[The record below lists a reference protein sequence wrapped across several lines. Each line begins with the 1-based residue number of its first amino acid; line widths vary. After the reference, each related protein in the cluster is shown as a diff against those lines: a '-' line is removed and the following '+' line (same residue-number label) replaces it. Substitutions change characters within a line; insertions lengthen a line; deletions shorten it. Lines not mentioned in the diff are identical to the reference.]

1 PRPLRRHSSGR
12 AGPGC
17 RHAGHHRW
25 CPGLLSQM
33 ALAAPEHR
41 RPKRLAERQ
50 ARRHR
55 PADDVLPRPAA
66 PGRRQGRRRRQP
78 GGVQPGTAAG
88 AAAHVAMIHFGP
100 GAFAAAFAAGIV
112 SFISPCVLPLIP
124 GYLSFVSGV
133 GFDELGARPRR
144 VARQTAWFVLGF
156 GVMFALF
163 GAGAAWFG
171 NALLVH
177 RRSLEIAAGAFIV
190 FAGLIY
196 AGLPLP
202 ALLLAEKRLR
212 LRRERSGP
220 VTALVAGVAF
230 AIGWTPC
237 IGPTLAAILTLAAG
251 EGHAEQGAVLL
262 LVYALGLGVPFLA
275 FGLAFPRALGL
286 ARALRR
292 RWRLVSVASGTLLV
306 AFGVLLATGELIR
319 LTSVLSRFTGL
330 TV

>member
-1 PRPLRRHSSGR
+1 
-12 AGPGC
+12 
-17 RHAGHHRW
+17 
-25 CPGLLSQM
+25 
-33 ALAAPEHR
+33 
-41 RPKRLAERQ
+41 
-50 ARRHR
+50 
-55 PADDVLPRPAA
+55 
-66 PGRRQGRRRRQP
+66 
-78 GGVQPGTAAG
+78 
-88 AAAHVAMIHFGP
+88 MIHFGP

-112 SFISPCVLPLIP
+112 SFVSPCVLPLIP

-144 VARQTAWFVLGF
+144 VVGQTAWFVLGF
-156 GVMFALF
+156 GIMFALL

-171 NALLVH
+171 NTLLVH

-196 AGLPLP
+196 AGVPLP

-212 LRRERSGP
+212 FRREANGP
-220 VTALVAGVAF
+220 VTALLAGVAF

-251 EGHAEQGAVLL
+251 EGHAEQGALLL

-275 FGLAFPRALGL
+275 FGLAFTRALGL
-286 ARALRR
+286 AHALRR
-292 RWRLVSVASGTLLV
+292 HWRLVSIASGTLLV

-319 LTSVLSRFTGL
+319 LTSVLSRFTGF

>member
-1 PRPLRRHSSGR
+1 
-12 AGPGC
+12 
-17 RHAGHHRW
+17 
-25 CPGLLSQM
+25 
-33 ALAAPEHR
+33 
-41 RPKRLAERQ
+41 
-50 ARRHR
+50 
-55 PADDVLPRPAA
+55 
-66 PGRRQGRRRRQP
+66 
-78 GGVQPGTAAG
+78 
-88 AAAHVAMIHFGP
+88 MIHFGP

-112 SFISPCVLPLIP
+112 SFVSPCVLPLIA

-133 GFDELGARPRR
+133 GLDELGARPRR

-156 GVMFALF
+156 GVMFALL

-177 RRSLEIAAGAFIV
+177 RRSLEVVAGAFIV
-190 FAGLIY
+190 LAGLIY

-202 ALLLAEKRLR
+202 TLLLAE
-212 LRRERSGP
+212 RRIHVRSERTGP
-220 VTALVAGVAF
+220 VTALGAGVAF

-251 EGHAEQGAVLL
+251 ESHAEQGAVLL

-275 FGLAFPRALGL
+275 FGLAFTRALGL

-292 RWRLVSVASGTLLV
+292 RWRFVSVASGALLV
-306 AFGVLLATGELIR
+306 AFGVLLVTCELVR
-319 LTSVLSRFTGL
+319 LTAGLSRFTGL

>member
-1 PRPLRRHSSGR
+1 
-12 AGPGC
+12 
-17 RHAGHHRW
+17 
-25 CPGLLSQM
+25 
-33 ALAAPEHR
+33 
-41 RPKRLAERQ
+41 
-50 ARRHR
+50 
-55 PADDVLPRPAA
+55 
-66 PGRRQGRRRRQP
+66 
-78 GGVQPGTAAG
+78 
-88 AAAHVAMIHFGP
+88 MIHFGP

-112 SFISPCVLPLIP
+112 SFVSPCVLPLIP

-144 VARQTAWFVLGF
+144 VVGQTAWIVVGF

-177 RRSLEIAAGAFIV
+177 RRSLEIAAGTFIA

-202 ALLLAEKRLR
+202 ALLLAEKRLQF
-212 LRRERSGP
+212 RREGSGP
-220 VTALVAGVAF
+220 LTALAAGVAF

-275 FGLAFPRALGL
+275 FGLAFTRALGL
-286 ARALRR
+286 ARVLRR
-292 RWRLVSVASGTLLV
+292 HWRLVSVTSGTLLV